1 MKENQITHWWANFS
15 LKTGLSCF
23 TSISLIG
30 EREREREREVGIR
43 RVGEMHALSGK
54 MIC

>member
-23 TSISLIG
+23 TSISLK
-30 EREREREREVGIR
+30 REREREVGIR